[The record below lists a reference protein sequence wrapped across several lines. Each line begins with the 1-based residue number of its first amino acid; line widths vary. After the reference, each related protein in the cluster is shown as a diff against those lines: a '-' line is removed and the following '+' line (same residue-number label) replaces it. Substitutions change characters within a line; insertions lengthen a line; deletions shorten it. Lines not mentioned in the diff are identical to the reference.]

1 MEWLREVVNFLSN
14 VKKSTDKLLDLVY
27 HQWIYSNIKQ
37 STEPARAF
45 ENSEDIFDLP
55 QPLVFQIQSV
65 TDIGTPFLK
74 QYQTLVQK
82 DYDETAAE
90 IGVNELDDFKI
101 DKGFKCFCL
110 QITDGERIFKAFEQK
125 RIPNLLLSTP
135 PGSKI
140 LLFRGTR
147 INQNIIF
154 LDPKKCQLLGGAV
167 YDLMLQNNSLHSLCR
182 LLNRQIPSDPRSA
195 QMTQLEEIH
204 LHFARNHIKLRM
216 EWLREVVN
224 FLSNIKKITDKL
236 LDLVYHQWLYSNIKQ
251 STESIKEFEN
261 SEDIFNLPQPL
272 VFQIQSVTD
281 IGTPFLKQYQTLVQ
295 KDYDETAAEI
305 GVNELDDFKID
316 KGFKCFCLQITDG
329 ERIFKA
335 VEQKRV
341 PTLSLSTP
349 PGSKIL
355 IFRGTRINQDIIFL
369 DSKNCQLLGGA
380 VYDLM
385 LQNNSLNFISGQI
398 NRQIPS
404 QQNELNMI
412 GTATIMSTIEE
423 FKKNSIVSDVVPT
436 APEKRIRVTYDSGV
450 EANLGNVLTP
460 TQVKNPPTI
469 TWEAEDGVLYTLAMT
484 DPDAPSR
491 DDPKFREWHH
501 WLVVNIPGNDVSK
514 GEVLSE
520 YVGSGPPKDTGLHR
534 YVFLVYKQKGKI
546 HDPEHGHLTNRSGDN
561 RGCFKINDFAKKHG
575 LGNPI
580 AGNFYQAEYD
590 DYVPILYKQLGD

>member
-1 MEWLREVVNFLSN
+1 MTQLEEIHLHFARNHIKLRMEWLREVVNFLSN

-404 QQNELNMI
+404 QQNEL
-412 GTATIMSTIEE
+412 
-423 FKKNSIVSDVVPT
+423 V
-436 APEKRIRVTYDSGV
+436 
-450 EANLGNVLTP
+450 
-460 TQVKNPPTI
+460 
-469 TWEAEDGVLYTLAMT
+469 
-484 DPDAPSR
+484 
-491 DDPKFREWHH
+491 
-501 WLVVNIPGNDVSK
+501 
-514 GEVLSE
+514 
-520 YVGSGPPKDTGLHR
+520 
-534 YVFLVYKQKGKI
+534 
-546 HDPEHGHLTNRSGDN
+546 
-561 RGCFKINDFAKKHG
+561 
-575 LGNPI
+575 
-580 AGNFYQAEYD
+580 EYD
-590 DYVPILYKQLGD
+590 WVFQF